1 MTLAQR
7 QSGKLSVNASRW
19 LWLSALVIIAD
30 QATKLWVVNHFD
42 LYDSQYV
49 FEYLNLTRLHNT
61 GAAFSFLA
69 GASGWQ
75 RWFFIFLGIGVS
87 VFIMAWLRSLP
98 AKGQAWLSAG
108 LALILGGALG
118 NVIDRAVYGH
128 VVDFLHFHKGDW
140 YFPAFNV
147 ADSAITA
154 GAICLIIDA
163 LISGFSEDSEARSP
177 SSSDSD
183 DESA

>member
-1 MTLAQR
+1 MNWLQR
-7 QSGKLSVNASRW
+7 QRGSFSVSASRW
-19 LWLSALVIIAD
+19 LWLSALVIMLD
-30 QATKLWVVNHFD
+30 QASKLWVVANFD
-42 LYDSQYV
+42 LYDSRYIC
-49 FEYLNLTRLHNT
+49 EYFNLTRLHNT

-87 VFIMAWLRSLP
+87 VFIMAWLRTLP
-98 AKGQAWLSAG
+98 RKGQAWLSAG

-128 VVDFLHFHKGDW
+128 VVDFLHFHYGDA

-163 LISGFSEDSEARSP
+163 LINAFKGDNAAGSQSKQA
-177 SSSDSD
+177 DSD
-183 DESA
+183 DA